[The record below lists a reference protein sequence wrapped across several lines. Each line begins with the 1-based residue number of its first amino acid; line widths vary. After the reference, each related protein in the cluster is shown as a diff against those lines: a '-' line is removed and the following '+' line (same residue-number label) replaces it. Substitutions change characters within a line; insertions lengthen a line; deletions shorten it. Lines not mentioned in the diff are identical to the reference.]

1 MVNIFYK
8 KNKKIDTFVSY
19 KKNEESIK
27 KCADMNEL
35 SISNNKTFFI
45 TKQTLFR

>member
-1 MVNIFYK
+1 MHLKNGQYFFYK

-19 KKNEESIK
+19 KKNKESIK

-35 SISNNKTFFI
+35 SITNNKTFFYY
-45 TKQTLFR
+45 